1 MIQGW
6 IFQGHFPCSRK
17 VTGAFFLLRGWNCVP
32 SPKNPNLAQMEILQ
46 GRTIPYML
54 HGDEGCAVIVSF
66 QGVLGRQND
75 ANLPMDC
82 HGWPVEFQEKNWFLK
97 VELWSLGC
105 APSSSSGCFGKLW
118 LPRSVAQQVVRGWN
132 MLESLNNRT
141 LHFVCQLL
149 EYASSS
155 AMYCVH
161 VPVQLLGWNVAQLA
175 SMKKS
180 RAFGMSD
187 LKSMWS
193 RIFLHHG

>member
-1 MIQGW
+1 MDD
-6 IFQGHFPCSRK
+6 
-17 VTGAFFLLRGWNCVP
+17 LLN
-32 SPKNPNLAQMEILQ
+32 SKKE
-46 GRTIPYML
+46 
-54 HGDEGCAVIVSF
+54 
-66 QGVLGRQND
+66 LGFY
-75 ANLPMDC
+75 
-82 HGWPVEFQEKNWFLK
+82 VK

-105 APSSSSGCFGKLW
+105 APPSSSSGCFGKLW

>member
-1 MIQGW
+1 MMLTCLW
-6 IFQGHFPCSRK
+6 I
-17 VTGAFFLLRGWNCVP
+17 AMDDLLN
-32 SPKNPNLAQMEILQ
+32 SKKE
-46 GRTIPYML
+46 
-54 HGDEGCAVIVSF
+54 
-66 QGVLGRQND
+66 LGFY
-75 ANLPMDC
+75 
-82 HGWPVEFQEKNWFLK
+82 VK

-105 APSSSSGCFGKLW
+105 APPSSSSGCFGKLW

-175 SMKKS
+175 SMKKRS
-180 RAFGMSD
+180 LRYVKPKIHVESH
-187 LKSMWS
+187 
-193 RIFLHHG
+193 ILHHGCKQVKIKILYSRVHFIKILNAQSEIELTIKLSQDPEYQVLQVAGCEMM